1 MHKSNKIKLKT
12 QAGIKLGLMEL
23 TILKGTRLV
32 LLVCTAYIVLEWNQN
47 ITHFTMN
54 RVGIYHRWV
63 NTGIYQDIKTW
74 SKGWYESELQENQTD
89 AV

>member
-1 MHKSNKIKLKT
+1 MHKSNEIKLKT

-47 ITHFTMN
+47 ITQFTVN
-54 RVGIYHRWV
+54 KAGIYHRWV
-63 NTGIYQDIKTW
+63 NTGFHKKIEACDRMVNQWGLQDK
-74 SKGWYESELQENQTD
+74 L
-89 AV
+89 